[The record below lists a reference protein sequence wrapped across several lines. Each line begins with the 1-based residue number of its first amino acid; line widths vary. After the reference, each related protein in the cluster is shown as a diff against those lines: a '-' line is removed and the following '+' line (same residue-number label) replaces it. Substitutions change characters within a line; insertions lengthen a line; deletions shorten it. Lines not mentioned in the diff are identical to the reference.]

1 MLSPLI
7 HHVQSSPPVEFQ
19 LPEDIRT
26 FFKFGEL
33 FDNDIHPGLTN
44 RVASQVGCNP
54 RGQYIDTSLI
64 KAPRLKY
71 VLASMPTHG

>member
-1 MLSPLI
+1 MPPSSLLSSLI

-33 FDNDIHPGLTN
+33 LESNIRD
-44 RVASQVGCNP
+44 
-54 RGQYIDTSLI
+54 Y
-64 KAPRLKY
+64 
-71 VLASMPTHG
+71 PTL